1 MEIGIY
7 TFADVGVGA
16 NGVSP
21 AQRIPELL
29 DEIALADQ
37 AGLDFYGIGE
47 HHREGFAAPAP
58 AVLLAAGAARTKTI
72 RLSSAVSVLGTDDPV
87 RVFEQYA
94 ALDLVS
100 SGRAELMVGRG
111 ALTDSFRLFGHDLRD
126 YDELFAEK
134 LDLLLALR
142 KDEPVTWS
150 GRFRPQLNKE
160 LILPRP
166 VQSPLPVWLAVGGN
180 PESIIRAGRLGLPI
194 AVAMLGGQASRL
206 APMFDLH
213 RRALQQFGQAPQPSA
228 VTMHGFVART
238 RAEAADIYFPA
249 ESEVMNRLLADRGV
263 PPMTRRDFDAKLGRD
278 GAYIVG
284 SPEEV
289 TDKILYQHELFGH
302 HRTLIQMPIGSVPH
316 RELMRAIELLGTRVA
331 PAVRKALT
339 RTEHSDAVA

>member
-7 TFADVGVGA
+7 TFADVGVGR
-16 NGVSP
+16 NGI
-21 AQRIPELL
+21 AAEQRIPELL

-37 AGLDFYGIGE
+37 VGLDFYGIGE

-111 ALTDSFRLFGHDLRD
+111 ALTDSFRIFGQNLQD
-126 YDELFAEK
+126 YDDLFAEK
-134 LDLLLALR
+134 LDLLLAIR
-142 KDEPVTWS
+142 KNEPVTWS
-150 GRFRPQLNKE
+150 GRFRPPLKNE

-194 AVAMLGGQASRL
+194 AVAMLGGKASRF

-213 RRALQQFGQAPQPSA
+213 RRVLAQFGQAPQPA
-228 VTMHGFVART
+228 AITMHGFVART
-238 RAEAADIYFPA
+238 CTEAADIYFPA
-249 ESEVMNRLLADRGV
+249 ETEVMNRLLADRGV
-263 PPMTRRDFDAKLGRD
+263 PPITRRDFDAKLGRD

-289 TDKILYQHELFGH
+289 ADKILYQHELFGH
-302 HRTLIQMPIGSVPH
+302 QRTLIQMPIGNIRH
-316 RELMRAIELLGTRVA
+316 RDLMRAIELLGTRVA
-331 PAVRKALT
+331 PIVRKELT
-339 RTEHSDAVA
+339 KMEQSDAVA